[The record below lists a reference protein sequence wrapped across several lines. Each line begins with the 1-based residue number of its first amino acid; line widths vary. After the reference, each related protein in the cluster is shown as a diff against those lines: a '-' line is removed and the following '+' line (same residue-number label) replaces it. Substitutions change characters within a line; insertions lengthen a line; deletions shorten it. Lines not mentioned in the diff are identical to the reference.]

1 MQGTDPI
8 AAPGKEA
15 AGGAQ
20 PPSEGTRWLDDEQQ
34 RAWRSY
40 LHGTSLV
47 MEALDRDLHAFS
59 TTLSEYEILAVV
71 SEAPGARLRM
81 AVLAETAVQ
90 SRSRLTHTAGRL
102 EKRGWVA
109 RRPVPDDGR
118 GVELL
123 LTAEGR
129 AMLKVLSVAHVHSV
143 RRILLDPLGEK
154 GFLALGESM
163 RRIRE
168 VLEEE

>member
-1 MQGTDPI
+1 MRGMDPT

-20 PPSEGTRWLDDEQQ
+20 PCEATRWLDDAQQ
-34 RAWRSY
+34 QAWRSY
-40 LHGTSLV
+40 LRGTSLV
-47 MEALDRDLHAFS
+47 MEALDRELHAYS
-59 TTLSEYEILAVV
+59 TTLSEYEILAIV

-81 AVLAETAVQ
+81 AVLADIAVQ
-90 SRSRLTHTAGRL
+90 SRSRLTHTAIRL

-109 RRPVPDDGR
+109 RRPVSDDGR

-129 AMLKVLSVAHVHSV
+129 AMLQALSVAHVESV
-143 RRILLDPLGEK
+143 RRILVDPLGEK
-154 GFLALGESM
+154 DFLALGDAM
-163 RRIRE
+163 RRVRE